1 MIVVVVDRVRKVTE
15 SNLSFLCR
23 RRCDS
28 NDQFASFESDDVELG
43 SDLSYFD
50 WIEDAES
57 FLCSDLV

>member
-1 MIVVVVDRVRKVTE
+1 MKEFSE
-15 SNLSFLCR
+15 SNLSLLRR

-28 NDQFASFESDDVELG
+28 NDQFASFESDNVELG
-43 SDLSYFD
+43 SDLSYFE